1 MSGESEEG
9 SVRAVDNLKN
19 HMTAATMND
28 RWETLTEIIS
38 AMRKDYG
45 LRLSRVDAIAYL
57 QELAKDGTRNLASR
71 FRTGAGNVKEFRL
84 YVREIAAMETSLP
97 QQEYLLRSRRSK

>member
-1 MSGESEEG
+1 M
-9 SVRAVDNLKN
+9 RALENLKN

-28 RWETLTEIIS
+28 RWETLTEIVS

-45 LRLSRVDAIAYL
+45 LRLTRVDAISYL

-71 FRTGAGNVKEFRL
+71 LRSGAGNVKEFRL

-97 QQEYLLRSRRSK
+97 HQDYLVKPRRSH